1 MPRDQMESTK
11 KLIIEIINFLNKNA
25 KSYSEKKILKLLK
38 NFPLTKK
45 YYTYPNSN
53 VPPKEKSLQKA
64 LSDKNSKTISLIKKT
79 ISDALPELYWNI
91 DNGSFY
97 EKNSEVGVRYL
108 NGNMNTEL
116 IGPESGSFQSNELRL
131 GLFLL
136 EANIFYK
143 DHQHQAPELYINLT
157 DNTLWRFG
165 NYNWERK
172 NAGSIIYNKPF
183 QVHAMKINNDPFLSI
198 WCWPYNSSNKCSLV
212 PKKDWNEMEKNE

>member
-1 MPRDQMESTK
+1 M
-11 KLIIEIINFLNKNA
+11 
-25 KSYSEKKILKLLK
+25 
-38 NFPLTKK
+38 
-45 YYTYPNSN
+45 
-53 VPPKEKSLQKA
+53 
-64 LSDKNSKTISLIKKT
+64 
-79 ISDALPELYWNI
+79 PELYWNI

-165 NYNWERK
+165 NSNWERK

-198 WCWPYNSSNKCSLV
+198 WCWPYNSSKKCV
-212 PKKDWNEMEKNE
+212 FGKAG